1 MKKIANYWFDPL
13 FLEEFVDIYE
23 WDFSELLATNINWLA
38 VVLILLLAVLILP
51 WPITIASPG
60 MFVMQIFET
69 Y

>member
-1 MKKIANYWFDPL
+1 MANYWFDPL
-13 FLEEFVDIYE
+13 FLEEFVNIYE
-23 WDFSELLATNINWLA
+23 WDFSELLVTNINWLA

>member
-1 MKKIANYWFDPL
+1 MANYWFDPL